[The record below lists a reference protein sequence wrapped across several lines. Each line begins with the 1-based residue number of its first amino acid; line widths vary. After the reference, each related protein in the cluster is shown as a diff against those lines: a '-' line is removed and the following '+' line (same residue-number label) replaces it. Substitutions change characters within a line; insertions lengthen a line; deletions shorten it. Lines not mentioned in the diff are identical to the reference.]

1 MKTSPLKVVFA
12 VAVSA
17 FVIGGCASKK
27 VAEVVAE
34 HPFTPL
40 NCEYGYVTPQE
51 ITGEDPVY
59 IALINVDFSK
69 THILFTYNVG
79 SFVPKEK
86 SGAIYLRVN
95 GAGEAL
101 ASLAELR
108 AKLEPLA
115 GNSKIGVVM
124 MIDGEP
130 LGVSGKTPKPEQG
143 DLFREFAGMMEEAG
157 IKYAYIVPERI
168 SISR

>member
-1 MKTSPLKVVFA
+1 MKTRPLKIMLA
-12 VAVSA
+12 AAVSA
-17 FVIGGCASKK
+17 VVIGGCASQK
-27 VAEVVAE
+27 VAEVVAD
-34 HPFTPL
+34 HPFTPI
-40 NCEYGYVTPQE
+40 NGAYGYVTPQE

-59 IALINVDFSK
+59 VALIDVDFSK
-69 THILFTYNVG
+69 THILFTFNVG

-86 SGAIYLRVN
+86 SGSVYLRAN

-115 GNSKIGVVM
+115 GDSRIGVIM

-130 LGVSGKTPKPEQG
+130 LGVGGKTPRPEQG
-143 DLFREFAGMMEEAG
+143 DLFREFAAMMEEAG